1 MSSVTIFPNGSQQFV
16 GAPVTLQTA
25 RGEVTL
31 ASQNSDGLTEEELLV
46 ATIDA
51 AQARVSEI
59 RIGRP
64 TLHNVLA
71 LQSPVAQ
78 SDTHVELILYLLQS
92 LLSAS
97 MTTPGAAQVAASLEP
112 SSVPL
117 LQLTE
122 TSPAELGKTFAACAC
137 CLPTHRRPPLSSS
150 FRTRW
155 RSKSLRS
162 STMCF
167 AQRSCERRR

>member
-1 MSSVTIFPNGSQQFV
+1 MSSVTIFPNGSPQFV

-64 TLHNVLA
+64 PLPDMLA
-71 LQSPVAQ
+71 LSSHVAHG
-78 SDTHVELILYLLQS
+78 DTHVQLILSLLQS

-97 MTTPGAAQVAASLEP
+97 MTTPGVAQMAAGLEP
-112 SSVPL
+112 SSVPFE
-117 LQLTE
+117 QLTE
-122 TSPAELGKTFAACAC
+122 ISATELG
-137 CLPTHRRPPLSSS
+137 
-150 FRTRW
+150 
-155 RSKSLRS
+155 
-162 STMCF
+162 
-167 AQRSCERRR
+167 